1 MLCMCTKYYVLFWME
16 YVLLLT
22 KIKIIL
28 YISENRLSRIE
39 EDVYKFLIF
48 DLEFLYVLDI
58 STYCLYQNK

>member
-48 DLEFLYVLDI
+48 DLEF
-58 STYCLYQNK
+58 

>member
-1 MLCMCTKYYVLFWME
+1 ME
-16 YVLLLT
+16 YVLLLK

-48 DLEFLYVLDI
+48 DLEF
-58 STYCLYQNK
+58 